1 MIKLRKGPL
10 RAVRDFARETGAAC
24 YISLEERRRF
34 VNTIFEIIAATGK
47 DTLSSFQT
55 DGLKAALEI
64 INSYQKMKKEEKEHV
79 RKILQ
84 QLFAAGAD
92 VLETGGNE

>member
-1 MIKLRKGPL
+1 MSAGTFK
-10 RAVRDFARETGAAC
+10 
-24 YISLEERRRF
+24 
-34 VNTIFEIIAATGK
+34 
-47 DTLSSFQT
+47 TLY
-55 DGLKAALEI
+55 LV
-64 INSYQKMKKEEKEHV
+64 KKEEKEHV